1 MPRSAGGTTIDGGRP
16 AASGRSTSPLER
28 VTVNLT
34 GRASKALERAVEL
47 TGDSKTDSINRAL
60 SVYAYIE
67 QVLSEGGSIMVSET
81 PDSPPQKL
89 LIF

>member
-1 MPRSAGGTTIDGGRP
+1 MSRTAGTTVDGGRP
-16 AASGRSTSPLER
+16 AASGRGASPLER

-34 GRASKALERAVEL
+34 SRASKALETAVDL

-67 QVLSEGGSIMVSET
+67 QVLHQGGSITVQDAPEAT
-81 PDSPPQKL
+81 PQKL
-89 LIF
+89 VIF

>member
-1 MPRSAGGTTIDGGRP
+1 MPRNAGTTVDGGRP
-16 AASGRSTSPLER
+16 ASGRSSSSLER

-34 GRASKALERAVEL
+34 LRASRALEETVEL

-67 QVLSEGGSIMVSET
+67 KIIADGGAILVQDKDDAEPKQLM
-81 PDSPPQKL
+81 
-89 LIF
+89 IF

>member
-1 MPRSAGGTTIDGGRP
+1 M
-16 AASGRSTSPLER
+16 ER

>member
-1 MPRSAGGTTIDGGRP
+1 M
-16 AASGRSTSPLER
+16 ER

-34 GRASKALERAVEL
+34 SRASKALETAVGI

-67 QVLSEGGSIMVSET
+67 QVLQQGGSITVQ
-81 PDSPPQKL
+81 DSPDAVPQKL
-89 LIF
+89 VIF

>member
-34 GRASKALERAVEL
+34 GRASRALERAVEL
-47 TGDSKTDSINRAL
+47 TGDTKTDSINRAL
-60 SVYAYIE
+60 TVYAYVE
-67 QVLSEGGSIMVSET
+67 QVLRDGGSIIVQET
-81 PDSPPQKL
+81 PDGPQQKL

>member
-1 MPRSAGGTTIDGGRP
+1 MPKSAGMSVDGGRP
-16 AASGRSTSPLER
+16 AGGRGASPTER

-34 GRASKALERAVEL
+34 ARASKALEELVEL

-67 QVLSEGGSIMVSET
+67 RITRNGGAVLVREGINAEPRQLV
-81 PDSPPQKL
+81 
-89 LIF
+89 IF